1 MWGCLSKLKDKV
13 VSGYRKAKEFAREAY
28 DWAKDKVV
36 RGTAYVCATVK
47 KVDDHYTGRD
57 KFEEAKRLY
66 EKLKVDCRRRDV
78 DYRKAVE
85 AREENIN
92 DLMSRMNV
100 VRTRLNDSLFRR
112 FEALMSRFA
121 NWEVTESVAEGVFR
135 IKRENRRLTPLS
147 KLMKIDL
154 DHRTIGEKFKGFF
167 TLYFKER
174 KLARESLT
182 AVQQEQRELEAAW
195 KNRMA
200 ELSSRY
206 DNVEK
211 MLGEIVKECEGF
223 ATVYTRL
230 LDEVEY
236 VVHMAHSMRYVIS
249 GAACEGPISLNLLQH
264 GHIEI
269 VRTADILTRII
280 YEMASQRYLGE
291 DEQGRSVRS
300 KDVARFKD
308 LCVEAEKYRKA
319 A

>member
-1 MWGCLSKLKDKV
+1 MFGALRKLKDKV
-13 VSGYRKAKEFAREAY
+13 VAKLKATY

-36 RGTAYVCATVK
+36 RGTAYVCAAVKKGVK
-47 KVDDHYTGRD
+47 KVVDHYTGRD
-57 KFEEAKRLY
+57 KFEAAKRLY
-66 EKLKVDCRRRDV
+66 EKLKEDCRRRDA

-85 AREENIN
+85 AREGNIN
-92 DLMSRMNV
+92 SLMSRMNI
-100 VRTRLNDSLFRR
+100 VRSRLNDSLFRR
-112 FEALMSRFA
+112 FEVLMSCFA
-121 NWEVTESVAEGVFR
+121 NWEVTESVAEGVFK
-135 IKRENRRLTPLS
+135 IKRENRRLKPLS

-154 DHRTIGEKFKGFF
+154 DHRTIGEKVKGFF

-182 AVQQEQRELEAAW
+182 AVQQEQREFEAAW

-206 DNVEK
+206 NNVEK

-223 ATVYTRL
+223 AGIYTRI

-236 VVHMAHSMRYVIS
+236 VVHMTHSMRYVIS
-249 GAACEGPISLNLLQH
+249 GAACDGPISLNLLPQE
-264 GHIEI
+264 HIEI

-291 DEQGRSVRS
+291 DEQGRSVRN
-300 KDVARFKD
+300 KDVERFRD
-308 LCVEAEKYRKA
+308 LCVEAQKYRRA

>member
-13 VSGYRKAKEFAREAY
+13 VAKAKAAY
-28 DWAKDKVV
+28 EWTKDKVV

-47 KVDDHYTGRD
+47 KVVDHYTGRD
-57 KFEEAKRLY
+57 KFDEAKRLY
-66 EKLKVDCRRRDV
+66 EKLKEDCRRRDA

-92 DLMSRMNV
+92 GLMRRMNV
-100 VRTRLNDSLFRR
+100 VRTRLNESLFRR
-112 FEALMSRFA
+112 FEALMSHFA
-121 NWEVTESVAEGVFR
+121 NWEVTESVVEGAFR
-135 IKRENRRLTPLS
+135 IKRENKLLKPLS

-154 DHRTIGEKFKGFF
+154 DHRTIGEKIKGFF

-174 KLARESLT
+174 KLVRESLA

-211 MLGEIVKECEGF
+211 LLGEIVKECEGF
-223 ATVYTRL
+223 TTIYTRM

-236 VVHMAHSMRYVIS
+236 VVHMAHSLRYVIS
-249 GAACEGPISLNLLQH
+249 GVVCDGPISLNLLPQE
-264 GHIEI
+264 HIEI

-291 DEQGRSVRS
+291 DERGRSVS
-300 KDVARFKD
+300 NKDVARFRD
-308 LCVEAEKYRKA
+308 LCVEAQKYSRA